1 MLGSEENSCSDAMRI
16 LSIIV
21 LTINLRRGRMRKS
34 GGMVN
39 AYQAIQLALKDRDFR
54 QQ

>member
-1 MLGSEENSCSDAMRI
+1 MDSVTPLPS
-16 LSIIV
+16 
-21 LTINLRRGRMRKS
+21 LRGKIKS

>member
-1 MLGSEENSCSDAMRI
+1 MKI
-16 LSIIV
+16 LNIIV
-21 LTINLRRGRMRKS
+21 LTVNLRRGRMRKS

-39 AYQAIQLALKDRDFR
+39 AYQAIQLAIKEPSLR